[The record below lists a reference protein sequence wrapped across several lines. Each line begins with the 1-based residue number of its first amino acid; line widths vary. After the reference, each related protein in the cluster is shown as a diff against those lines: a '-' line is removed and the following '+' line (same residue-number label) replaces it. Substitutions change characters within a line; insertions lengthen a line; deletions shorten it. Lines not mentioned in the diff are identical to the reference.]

1 MNPTFYPPSQ
11 THARKSVG
19 RNIALVDQQFA
30 IRAERKAGCLSAVQQ
45 AIRAGI
51 TLTLDVGEG
60 PPLRTPFNF
69 SNEPELLA
77 ASTLEELLTACG
89 ISPLHTD
96 GAAGAREIAGVE
108 LASEREYTEEYE
120 LFKLIAPFVEP
131 GYLELKSDETFG
143 SEHWRYN
150 FNGTSCLYIS
160 PRHVWSP
167 FHPEDLPDGEALLIV
182 PARYLRPF
190 LERLWRDLSVVPA
203 VADQPGEPRIEQAF
217 YLWRRGTP
225 LAEIRLWFDAQYA
238 TWGGIQALTSGIA

>member
-1 MNPTFYPPSQ
+1 MNTPFYPPSQ
-11 THARKSVG
+11 TSASKSVG

-30 IRAERKAGCLSAVQQ
+30 MRAERKAGALSAVQQ

-60 PPLRTPFNF
+60 PPLRTPFHF

-77 ASTLEELLTACG
+77 ANTLEELLTACG
-89 ISPLHTD
+89 ISPLHAD
-96 GAAGAREIAGVE
+96 GAAGEITGVE
-108 LASEREYTEEYE
+108 LASEYEYTEEYE

-131 GYLELKSDETFG
+131 GYLELKSDDTFG

-150 FNGTSCLYIS
+150 FNGTSCLSIS
-160 PRHVWSP
+160 PQHVWTP
-167 FHPEDLPDGEALLIV
+167 FHPRDLPGGEALLIV

-190 LERLWRDLSVVPA
+190 LERLWLDLSAVPTA
-203 VADQPGEPRIEQAF
+203 ADPPGEPRILQAF

-225 LAEIRLWFDAQYA
+225 LTEIRLWFDAQYA
-238 TWGGIQALTSGIA
+238 AWGGVHALTSGTA